1 MSSADRRRLPCP
13 RPGSPPSVIAA
24 SVAVGSTGRKWAGA
38 RTFPLAIPAS
48 PHRSVRVPA
57 ACPFGRPPAYPVFAR
72 DHGAEGMAGATLPP
86 ETGAPS

>member
-1 MSSADRRRLPCP
+1 M
-13 RPGSPPSVIAA
+13 
-24 SVAVGSTGRKWAGA
+24 
-38 RTFPLAIPAS
+38 FPLAIPAS

-57 ACPFGRPPAYPVFAR
+57 ACRCGRPPAYPVFAR